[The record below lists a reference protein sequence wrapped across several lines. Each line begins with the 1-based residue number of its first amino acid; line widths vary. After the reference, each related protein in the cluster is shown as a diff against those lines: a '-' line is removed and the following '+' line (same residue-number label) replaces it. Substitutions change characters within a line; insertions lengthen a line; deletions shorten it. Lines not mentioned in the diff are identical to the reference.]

1 MGSSCS
7 LDYFYLILVL
17 NFFKW
22 YCVLRMISRAGCFGI
37 QFGKILGDPGAAM
50 LEGDRIEPI
59 KIEGFHLRQGAVHL
73 VQLVLNLVGRRF
85 LGKAFW

>member
-1 MGSSCS
+1 MLLEPSQS
-7 LDYFYLILVL
+7 L
-17 NFFKW
+17 
-22 YCVLRMISRAGCFGI
+22 
-37 QFGKILGDPGAAM
+37 